1 MAYAHSPKEPIAI
14 IGSGCR
20 FPGESKSPSKLWDLL
35 RSPRELSKTIPS
47 ESRFNANGFYHPNGE
62 HHGSSNVTK
71 SYFLEEN
78 PRLFDSGF
86 FSIAPREA
94 EAIDPQQRLLLETV
108 YEAMEN
114 AGLTLHGLKGSQTSA
129 YVGSMSADYTDTQTR
144 DVESLSQYMIT
155 GTSRALLSNRLSYYF
170 DWHGPSISVDTAC
183 SSSLAAVHL
192 GVQALRNGEC
202 TASCVAGS
210 NLILGP
216 DAYLAATSLHL
227 LSPSGKSQMWDQAA
241 DGYARG
247 EGICAFFMK
256 TLSQALRDG
265 DRIDALIRETC
276 VNSDGRTKGIAM
288 PSAEAQIALIR
299 TAYRNAGLDI
309 LRAEDRPQYIE
320 AHGTGTPAGDSREAF
335 ALSQTFFP
343 TGHEHDSRP
352 TMIVGSIKTIIG
364 HTEGT
369 AGIAGLLK
377 ASLSMRHK
385 TIPPNQHLHNLSPA
399 VEPFYKKLQIP
410 TTAQE
415 WPSVPRTHPLRAS
428 VNGFGS
434 GGTNCHAIMETYV
447 PEIHD
452 HGPWGKPKAL
462 REIQISTLTDV
473 DFTPTPLVFS
483 ASSESALVAML
494 EKYVSYLENTEVPMQ
509 RLAITLNSRRSTL
522 PVRVAIPGTSK
533 RDVLQA
539 INRELSNVRGSPGA
553 EIGTRPPVIEFDQN
567 RHPRILGVFT
577 GQGAQWPGM
586 GQSLMKR
593 CPLFRD
599 TMEIMEQS
607 LARLPDSPEW
617 SLKQELMAPP
627 ADSRLSEA
635 ELSLPICA
643 AIQVGLVRLLSQAG
657 ISFHT
662 VVGHSGGEI
671 GAAYAVGKISA
682 TDAVK
687 IAYYRGIVCKLAI
700 GADGK
705 RGAMIAV
712 GFGYEE
718 AINFCSSAKLKGR
731 LTVAASNSPKSVTLS
746 GDEDAVI
753 EAKQMLDKEGLFN
766 RVLKVDTAYHS
777 SHMLPC
783 AVPYTVQLESCNI
796 RAGKGNSTTAWVSS
810 VYEDSR
816 TMASIQDTDLQA
828 AYWTDNLI
836 GRVLF
841 SQALERALDDGR
853 GALDLILEVGPH
865 PALKGPTLETMR
877 HKLGYDVPYSGVLDR
892 KLDDIAALN
901 NALGLVWTHLGSSC
915 VDFGG
920 YSSAY
925 GHIDATPLPD
935 LPSYPWDHKQPLFRE
950 SRLNK
955 QIRLRADRPH
965 ELLGNR
971 TPDDTDYE
979 PRWRNFFKLD
989 EMPWLRDHCIQN
1001 QIIIPAATYCVL
1013 ALEAAGTL
1021 SRGKRVESIELSNI
1035 AILRPIILD
1044 ESSEGTETLLS
1055 LRSDVDSNKDQNDVV
1070 WAGFS
1075 LSSAKMEDGR
1085 MRTAATGE
1093 IRVSLASD
1101 DADSA
1106 ILFPYRPLKPH
1117 SELLSVNINQFYES
1131 LSKIGL
1137 GYSGPFR
1144 AITSAERRMDTASA
1158 VVTIDQKV
1166 GASIPVHPTWLDAC
1180 FQTFL
1185 AAYAAPRDGSLW
1197 TAFMPTTIGRM
1208 TFSPTPSVAVDAP
1221 TSVTVDARITEF
1233 TPGFKATLPTING
1246 DMSIYDSTTGQL
1258 AVRIEDFTMSSFLPA
1273 AAKDDRL
1280 LCLKTVWQR
1289 DILSG
1294 AAFGTDQQAVS
1305 PYDLK
1310 AIDACEKAIH
1320 HYLSKLS
1327 ADNFFHGTAEN
1338 FPGLND
1344 MLTKIAARDADEPIR
1359 CELSPIL
1366 EEFGEHIDMMLVRTV
1381 GEQLLNNLRRP
1392 VENTAEASTSL
1403 GDLVSRWHN
1412 EGLGMAQV
1420 QRLLVSAA
1428 KQISHQHSCLRILQ
1442 VGPSSPS
1449 LVRSICQEL
1458 GHAMDSYTIMDRSAE
1473 ALEVIK
1479 VHLTLDQLRVDYK
1492 VLDVEDGLGDL
1503 GDITAAAGSFD
1514 LVIIHKAFRKQM
1526 AALKTVRSLL
1536 RPGGFMLMM
1545 AATGNTLRFPF
1556 FLLSAPPPV
1565 KEDDGPLQPRFT
1577 NATREETH
1585 SVLQNAG
1592 FSGVDCIALDNIPEK
1607 HTFAVVVSQA
1617 VDDQISFLRAPLAS
1631 TSLQATGKKLII
1643 LGGSSLKVAN
1653 FVRLVRIKL
1662 SRVWDGQIITVESL
1676 ADAKTLGNNK
1686 IDYVLSLTELDS
1698 PVLKH
1703 LSASTFK
1710 NLQRLL
1716 EMSKTILWIT
1726 ERARSESPY
1735 QNGMIGLGRTF
1746 QSENPQKIL
1755 QFLDLDTLECNE
1767 SLVAESILRL
1777 IRAAATR
1784 DNDPKRSHLWNVEP
1798 EIAVEKGDLLIP
1810 RLLPDVERNHRLNS
1824 LKRNVETQALV
1835 GTQHVSLV
1843 RSFHRD
1849 DEVVYTAEESL
1860 HGQPD
1865 FAKSSAGSD
1874 QISLRVEYCSKDPVM
1889 PNHHEK
1895 DLYCCIGRTQ
1905 EGTQFLALSD
1915 SNSSVIVVPRML
1927 TVRLNDEDLQQTTA
1941 VSVLMPILNEVKSQV
1956 IKRSMPLGYTTLIYG
1971 VDADLAVAL
1980 DRRNDISI
1988 EDLAFI
1994 SHQAQS
2000 THVHRRTYIWTRPYM
2015 SRDELA
2021 SMTPPRTRLLI
2032 RMRQGTDAR
2041 KLLNIQRVLPT
2052 NATVVCF
2059 DDLDANGLVPQE
2071 VLLEALDLAKGL
2083 PSSPKTAHDR
2093 VNVIQAS
2100 ALVREG
2106 AKRHLDAAIVDW
2118 TGDQIITLTQK
2129 PVDPRYLFSA
2139 DKTYLLVGLTGQ
2151 IGQSMC
2157 RWMVKNGAQHIV
2169 VTSRNPEKEGLWK
2182 EELQRQGASI
2192 AIEAADVTKMQ
2203 DLVDLRTRILAT
2215 MPRIGGV
2222 ANGAMVL
2229 SDKMFADMTYE
2240 SFQVVLKPKVDG
2252 SKNLDEIFSGDD
2264 LDFFLLFSSISAV
2277 TGQRSQANYAAA
2289 NNFMVGLAL
2298 ERRARNLPASVIDI
2312 GMVIGIG
2319 VVTRTEDK
2327 EGISAMETALRKLDY
2342 MPVSERDLHHLL
2354 AEAIVAG
2361 RSDESPEIVTGLET
2375 YNTALGNK
2383 PFWHK
2388 NPRFSHLIGDTDS
2401 LQAGQ
2406 GSAHSVQKT
2415 LKEKLTDAS
2424 GPDDAL
2430 LILEGALLTYLAS
2443 SLKLSIES
2451 IYTNVPV
2458 IDLGIDSLVAVEIRN
2473 WIFSEAGYDVPI
2485 LKILGGSSVKQI
2497 CIEVVTSLSFEKKQT
2512 DTSEAQSQTALP
2524 PKSGDLEKV
2533 SAETT
2538 SLEASSDDS
2547 QADGTSKSS
2556 VSPEQPQ
2563 PDSSSSS
2570 ISSVPL
2576 PPKDPVGGSKLT
2588 SPSASVATQNVVAKR
2603 PPRPTPIRTELLS
2616 LGQSRLYFLSQYLD
2630 NDTVLNCTVSYAISG
2645 KLHVSKLRKAL
2656 EAVIE
2661 RHETLRTVFSTK
2673 EHDGKPLQGVFDKSN
2688 FNLKAISGNSDGTD
2702 AKREFQQIQ
2711 KYHYN
2716 LETGDTFIATVLSH
2730 NADSH
2735 TIIFGYH
2742 HIIMDGVSWQ
2752 ILQRD
2757 LAEYYNDPNSLSSPT
2772 FQPAQYIDFTLKQQ
2786 RDLSDGAFDER
2797 IKYFQNEF
2805 REQIDPLP
2813 LFPFAKVSTRKSL
2826 KQYAVRDV
2834 VTHVSAEVMSA
2845 LKKTSQASRTTSFHF
2860 FLSAFQVLLHRLL
2873 DTEQMCIGM
2882 VDANRSDQSFSNT
2895 IGFFLETI
2903 PLLFRVNSEQ
2913 KFGDVLQTTR
2923 TKAYAA
2929 LAQTGVPT
2937 EEILRA
2943 CNVAASTTE
2952 TPLFQVVFNYRM
2964 GASRTSPM
2972 QGVDMKFL
2980 EYADAKNPFDLVV
2993 SVDELDNGTAMLTFS
3008 LQDYLYDQE
3017 GAELLANTYT
3027 HLLKVLSKD
3036 IACSVGSISMFDNA
3050 STQQAVI
3057 LGTGPKVEFVTHST
3071 HTLSKIVDTWIG
3083 KDQEALAVKDING
3096 NTKTY
3101 IQLSERAI
3109 AISAALL
3116 RSGTAASCP
3125 ICVLLDPS
3133 VDTIATILAIV
3144 RVGAAYVPLD
3154 IRSTNE
3160 RLGDILEESGSTIL
3174 IYHAATAHRAREL
3187 HKLAESTRGIR
3198 LITLAT
3204 VPQKTVQRVEDVST
3218 SDGLAMILYT
3228 SGSTGKAKGI
3238 PLTNT
3243 NILATILG
3251 SSGRLSLNREV
3262 VLQQSGQ
3269 GFDAAIYQIFIAL
3282 ANGGTLIMGDN
3293 RDHPAELAALM
3304 VRESVTCSVFIVS
3317 EMQSILKYGYKELC
3331 KCSSWR
3337 IAIVAGEAFTTNL
3350 LHQFRS
3356 LNRQDLRIINAY
3368 GPTEASICSSMHEV
3382 SYSDLD
3388 TDGFSIPIG
3397 KALASYGTYIV
3408 NEESRPVPIGWPGE
3422 IAISGPGVASGYWNL
3437 PQLTARKFKLQ
3448 SSWSVNK
3455 EWNRLYLTGDRGRML
3470 SDGSILMSGRVDGDD
3485 QVKIRGM
3492 RVQLDDVSRV
3502 LVQASRG
3509 DLVDA
3514 AVLVRLDD
3522 RSNPRLIA
3530 YVVFS
3535 RSSQIQDKRAYLRQ
3549 LNQELP
3555 IPAHMRPTVTI
3566 PLETLPVTERGKLDS
3581 RKLAASPLPK
3591 EPHNEE
3597 TDDQL
3602 TEHEIRLRDVWRNV
3616 LGDISFSLPIRR
3628 SSDFFSVGGNSLLLL
3643 PLKTEIR
3650 QVFEV
3655 DIPLPELFQS
3665 STLQLLAGRLT
3676 GDAKTVHIDWENETK
3691 VDTNTFLLPRLANG
3705 HHSRTRNTNGISVLL
3720 TGATGFLGTAILRQL
3735 VHLPHVARV
3744 HCAAIRPHAQT
3755 KKPRTLAID
3764 SPKIVRH
3771 KGDLALPNLGMS
3783 QLQIETLLDDV
3794 DIIIH
3799 NGAEVSHMKSYRSLR
3814 ATNFLSTVQLARL
3827 AVRGPT
3833 TIPFHYISTGGVA
3846 RLSDAAVQPESS
3858 LAAYH
3863 PPADGSDGYVASKWA
3878 SEVLLERIHQHTQ
3891 APVWI
3896 HRPSSITGD
3905 DVPALDIVH
3914 SVLRYSK
3921 MMKAVPDLAGSSGA
3935 FDFIHVDTVAREI
3948 VASCTVGHEEEEETT
3963 EGENREGGGGGLRYV
3978 HHSGEEIVPVDQL
3991 KGYLESSAGGS
4002 FKVLSMKEWVA
4013 GAMERGLDEVLG
4025 SFLLAS
4031 KGVIRVPLLQKSH
4044 GFKR

>member
-1 MAYAHSPKEPIAI
+1 
-14 IGSGCR
+14 
-20 FPGESKSPSKLWDLL
+20 
-35 RSPRELSKTIPS
+35 
-47 ESRFNANGFYHPNGE
+47 
-62 HHGSSNVTK
+62 
-71 SYFLEEN
+71 
-78 PRLFDSGF
+78 
-86 FSIAPREA
+86 
-94 EAIDPQQRLLLETV
+94 
-108 YEAMEN
+108 
-114 AGLTLHGLKGSQTSA
+114 
-129 YVGSMSADYTDTQTR
+129 
-144 DVESLSQYMIT
+144 
-155 GTSRALLSNRLSYYF
+155 
-170 DWHGPSISVDTAC
+170 
-183 SSSLAAVHL
+183 
-192 GVQALRNGEC
+192 
-202 TASCVAGS
+202 
-210 NLILGP
+210 
-216 DAYLAATSLHL
+216 
-227 LSPSGKSQMWDQAA
+227 
-241 DGYARG
+241 
-247 EGICAFFMK
+247 
-256 TLSQALRDG
+256 
-265 DRIDALIRETC
+265 
-276 VNSDGRTKGIAM
+276 
-288 PSAEAQIALIR
+288 
-299 TAYRNAGLDI
+299 
-309 LRAEDRPQYIE
+309 
-320 AHGTGTPAGDSREAF
+320 
-335 ALSQTFFP
+335 
-343 TGHEHDSRP
+343 
-352 TMIVGSIKTIIG
+352 
-364 HTEGT
+364 
-369 AGIAGLLK
+369 
-377 ASLSMRHK
+377 
-385 TIPPNQHLHNLSPA
+385 
-399 VEPFYKKLQIP
+399 
-410 TTAQE
+410 
-415 WPSVPRTHPLRAS
+415 
-428 VNGFGS
+428 
-434 GGTNCHAIMETYV
+434 
-447 PEIHD
+447 
-452 HGPWGKPKAL
+452 
-462 REIQISTLTDV
+462 
-473 DFTPTPLVFS
+473 
-483 ASSESALVAML
+483 
-494 EKYVSYLENTEVPMQ
+494 
-509 RLAITLNSRRSTL
+509 
-522 PVRVAIPGTSK
+522 
-533 RDVLQA
+533 
-539 INRELSNVRGSPGA
+539 
-553 EIGTRPPVIEFDQN
+553 
-567 RHPRILGVFT
+567 
-577 GQGAQWPGM
+577 
-586 GQSLMKR
+586 
-593 CPLFRD
+593 
-599 TMEIMEQS
+599 
-607 LARLPDSPEW
+607 
-617 SLKQELMAPP
+617 
-627 ADSRLSEA
+627 
-635 ELSLPICA
+635 
-643 AIQVGLVRLLSQAG
+643 
-657 ISFHT
+657 
-662 VVGHSGGEI
+662 
-671 GAAYAVGKISA
+671 
-682 TDAVK
+682 
-687 IAYYRGIVCKLAI
+687 
-700 GADGK
+700 
-705 RGAMIAV
+705 
-712 GFGYEE
+712 
-718 AINFCSSAKLKGR
+718 
-731 LTVAASNSPKSVTLS
+731 
-746 GDEDAVI
+746 
-753 EAKQMLDKEGLFN
+753 
-766 RVLKVDTAYHS
+766 
-777 SHMLPC
+777 
-783 AVPYTVQLESCNI
+783 
-796 RAGKGNSTTAWVSS
+796 
-810 VYEDSR
+810 
-816 TMASIQDTDLQA
+816 
-828 AYWTDNLI
+828 
-836 GRVLF
+836 
-841 SQALERALDDGR
+841 
-853 GALDLILEVGPH
+853 
-865 PALKGPTLETMR
+865 
-877 HKLGYDVPYSGVLDR
+877 
-892 KLDDIAALN
+892 
-901 NALGLVWTHLGSSC
+901 
-915 VDFGG
+915 
-920 YSSAY
+920 
-925 GHIDATPLPD
+925 
-935 LPSYPWDHKQPLFRE
+935 
-950 SRLNK
+950 
-955 QIRLRADRPH
+955 
-965 ELLGNR
+965 
-971 TPDDTDYE
+971 
-979 PRWRNFFKLD
+979 
-989 EMPWLRDHCIQN
+989 
-1001 QIIIPAATYCVL
+1001 
-1013 ALEAAGTL
+1013 
-1021 SRGKRVESIELSNI
+1021 
-1035 AILRPIILD
+1035 
-1044 ESSEGTETLLS
+1044 
-1055 LRSDVDSNKDQNDVV
+1055 
-1070 WAGFS
+1070 
-1075 LSSAKMEDGR
+1075 MEDGR

-1093 IRVSLASD
+1093 IRVFLASD
-1101 DADSA
+1101 VADSA
-1106 ILFPYRPLKPH
+1106 VLFPSRPLKPH
-1117 SELLSVNINQFYES
+1117 SELLSVNIKQFYES

-1137 GYSGPFR
+1137 DYSGPFR
-1144 AITSAERRMDTASA
+1144 AITSAERRMDMASA
-1158 VVTIDQKV
+1158 VITIDQEV
-1166 GASIPVHPTWLDAC
+1166 GASISVHPTWLDAC

-1208 TFSPTPSVAVDAP
+1208 TFSPAPSVAVDAP
-1221 TSVTVDARITEF
+1221 TTVTVDAQITEF
-1233 TPGFKATLPTING
+1233 TPGFQSTLPTING

-1280 LCLKTVWQR
+1280 LYLKTVWQQ

-1305 PYDLK
+1305 PYELK

-1327 ADNFFHGTAEN
+1327 ADKSFHEIAEN

-1344 MLTKIAARDADEPIR
+1344 LLAKIAARDANEQIP

-1366 EEFGEHIDMMLVRTV
+1366 EEFRDHIDMMLVKTV
-1381 GEQLLNNLRRP
+1381 GNQLLNNLRRP
-1392 VENTAEASTSL
+1392 VEDTAEASTSL

-1420 QRLLVSAA
+1420 QKLM
-1428 KQISHQHSCLRILQ
+1428 
-1442 VGPSSPS
+1442 
-1449 LVRSICQEL
+1449 EL
-1458 GHAMDSYTIMDRSAE
+1458 GHAMDSYTIMDRSAD
-1473 ALEVIK
+1473 ALEAIK

-1492 VLDVEDGLGDL
+1492 VIDVEDGLEDL
-1503 GDITAAAGSFD
+1503 GDITIAAGSFD

-1565 KEDDGPLQPRFT
+1565 KEEDGPVQPRFT
-1577 NATREETH
+1577 NATSEETH
-1585 SVLQNAG
+1585 CVLQNAG
-1592 FSGVDCIALDNIPEK
+1592 FSGVDCIALDNIPEN

-1631 TSLQATGKKLII
+1631 ASLQATSKKLVI
-1643 LGGSSLKVAN
+1643 LGGSSFKVAN
-1653 FVRLVRIKL
+1653 FIRLVRTKL
-1662 SRVWDGQIITVESL
+1662 SRVWDGQIIPVESL
-1676 ADAKTLGNNK
+1676 ADAKTLGSDK
-1686 IDYVLSLTELDS
+1686 IDYILSLTELDS

-1726 ERARSESPY
+1726 QRARSESPY

-1755 QFLDLDTLECNE
+1755 QFLDLDTLECSE

-1777 IRAAATR
+1777 IGAAVTR
-1784 DNDPKRSHLWNVEP
+1784 DNDPKRSHLWNIEP
-1798 EIAVEKGDLLIP
+1798 EIAVEKGNLLIP

-1843 RSFHRD
+1843 RSFHHD

-1860 HGQPD
+1860 HGQRD
-1865 FAKSSAGSD
+1865 FAQSSVDSD

-1889 PNHHEK
+1889 PNYNEK
-1895 DLYCCIGRTQ
+1895 DLFCCIGRTK
-1905 EGTQFLALSD
+1905 EGTHFLALSD
-1915 SNSSVIVVPRML
+1915 SNSSAIVVPRVW
-1927 TVRLNDEDLQQTTA
+1927 TVRLNNEDLQQTTA
-1941 VSVLMPILNEVKSQV
+1941 VSVLMHVLNEVMSQV
-1956 IKRSMPLGYTTLIYG
+1956 IKKSMPLGYTTLLYG
-1971 VDADLAVAL
+1971 LDADLAITL
-1980 DRRNDISI
+1980 DRRNDIPI

-1994 SHQAQS
+1994 SHQAQT
-2000 THVHRRTYIWTRPYM
+2000 THIHRKTSIWARPYM

-2021 SMTPPRTRLLI
+2021 LMIPPRTRLLI
-2032 RMRQGTDAR
+2032 HMRQGTDAR
-2041 KLLNIQRVLPT
+2041 KLLNIKRVLPT
-2052 NATVVCF
+2052 NTTIVCF
-2059 DDLDANGLVPQE
+2059 DHLDVDGLVPQE
-2071 VLLEALDLAKGL
+2071 VLLEALDLAKRL
-2083 PSSPKTAHDR
+2083 SSSPKTAPDR
-2093 VNVIQAS
+2093 AKVVQAC

-2106 AKRHLDAAIVDW
+2106 TKRHVDAAVVNW

-2169 VTSRNPEKEGLWK
+2169 VTSRNPDKEGLWK

-2192 AIEAADVTKMQ
+2192 AIEAVDVTKMQ
-2203 DLVDLRTRILAT
+2203 DLVDLRSRILAT

-2240 SFQVVLKPKVDG
+2240 SFQDVLKPKVDG
-2252 SKNLDEIFSGDD
+2252 SRNLDEIFSGDD
-2264 LDFFLLFSSISAV
+2264 LDFFILFSSISAV

-2289 NNFMVGLAL
+2289 NNYMVGLAL

-2319 VVTRTEDK
+2319 VVTRTEDG

-2361 RSDESPEIVTGLET
+2361 RSDQSPEIVTGLET
-2375 YNTALGNK
+2375 YNTASGNK

-2388 NPRFSHLIGDTDS
+2388 IHAFRTSS
-2401 LQAGQ
+2401 E
-2406 GSAHSVQKT
+2406 KT

-2430 LILEGALLTYLAS
+2430 LILEGALLAYLAS

-2451 IYTNVPV
+2451 IYANVPV

-2473 WIFSEAGYDVPI
+2473 WIFSEAGHDVPV
-2485 LKILGGSSVKQI
+2485 LKILGGSSVRQICSEVVASFSFERKQI
-2497 CIEVVTSLSFEKKQT
+2497 
-2512 DTSEAQSQTALP
+2512 DASETQSQTAPP
-2524 PKSGDLEKV
+2524 PKSDDLEKLA
-2533 SAETT
+2533 AETT
-2538 SLEASSDDS
+2538 SLEASSDES
-2547 QADGTSKSS
+2547 PADETLKSS
-2556 VSPEQPQ
+2556 VSSGQMPG

-2576 PPKDPVGGSKLT
+2576 PPKDPLGGSQLT
-2588 SPSASVATQNVVAKR
+2588 SLSATVATQNVVAKSH
-2603 PPRPTPIRTELLS
+2603 PRPTPVRTESLS
-2616 LGQSRLYFLSQYLD
+2616 LGQSRLYFLSLYLED
-2630 NDTVLNCTVSYAISG
+2630 DTVLNCTVSYAVSG
-2645 KLHVSKLRKAL
+2645 KLDGSKLRKAL
-2656 EAVIE
+2656 GAVIE
-2661 RHETLRTVFSTK
+2661 RHETLRTVFFTQ
-2673 EHDGKPLQGVFDKSN
+2673 EHDGEPLQGVLDKSN
-2688 FNLKAISGNSDGTD
+2688 FNLKSISGDSDGTD
-2702 AKREFQQIQ
+2702 VKKEFQQIQ

-2730 NADSH
+2730 NAGSH

-2752 ILQRD
+2752 IFQRD
-2757 LAEYYNDPNSLSSPT
+2757 LAKFYNDPNSISSPAS
-2772 FQPAQYIDFTLKQQ
+2772 QPAQYMDFTLKQQ
-2786 RDLSDGAFDER
+2786 REMSDGAYGER
-2797 IKYFQNEF
+2797 IKYFQTEF
-2805 REQIDPLP
+2805 RDQTDPLP
-2813 LFPFAKVSTRKSL
+2813 LFPFAKVSTRRSL

-2834 VTHVSAEVMSA
+2834 VTH
-2845 LKKTSQASRTTSFHF
+2845 
-2860 FLSAFQVLLHRLL
+2860 
-2873 DTEQMCIGM
+2873 MCIGM

-2903 PLLFRVNSEQ
+2903 PLLFKVNSEQ
-2913 KFGDVLQTTR
+2913 KFSDVLQSTR

-2964 GASRTSPM
+2964 GASRTSPL

-2993 SVDELDNGTAMLTFS
+2993 SVDELDSGTAMLTFS

-3017 GAELLANTYT
+3017 GAELLANTYA

-3036 IACSVGSISMFDNA
+3036 TASSVGSISMFDDA
-3050 STQQAVI
+3050 STQQAVA
-3057 LGTGPKVEFVTHST
+3057 LGTGPKVEFVTKST
-3071 HTLSKIVDTWIG
+3071 DTLSKIVDTWIG
-3083 KDQEALAVKDING
+3083 KDQEVLAVKDVNG

-3101 IQLSERAI
+3101 RQLSERVNAI
-3109 AISAALL
+3109 CAALL

-3125 ICVLLDPS
+3125 ICVLLDPN
-3133 VDTIATILAIV
+3133 VDTIATILGIL

-3160 RLGDILEESGSTIL
+3160 RLGDILEESGSTVL

-3187 HKLAESTRGIR
+3187 HRLSESARGTKLIS
-3198 LITLAT
+3198 LAT

-3218 SDGLAMILYT
+3218 LDGLAMILYT

-3238 PLTNT
+3238 PLTNA
-3243 NILATILG
+3243 NIMTTILD
-3251 SSGRLSLNREV
+3251 SSGRLSLGREV

-3269 GFDAAIYQIFIAL
+3269 GFDAAVYQIFIAL

-3293 RDHPAELAALM
+3293 RNHPAELAALM
-3304 VRESVTCSVFIVS
+3304 VREGVTCSVFIVS

-3331 KCSSWR
+3331 KCTSWR
-3337 IAIVAGEAFTTNL
+3337 IAIVAREAFTTNL
-3350 LHQFRS
+3350 LQQFRS

-3382 SYSDLD
+3382 SYSDID

-3397 KALASYGTYIV
+3397 KALANYGTYIV
-3408 NEESRPVPIGWPGE
+3408 NEESRPVPIGWLGE

-3437 PQLTARKFKLQ
+3437 PELTARKFKHQ
-3448 SSWSVNK
+3448 SSWNVHE
-3455 EWNRLYLTGDRGRML
+3455 EWNRLYLTGDKGRML

-3492 RVQLDDVSRV
+3492 RVQLDDVSKA
-3502 LVQASRG
+3502 LVQASCG

-3535 RSSQIQDKRAYLRQ
+3535 RSSQVQDKRAYLRQ

-3591 EPHNEE
+3591 EPQNEE

-3650 QVFEV
+3650 RVFGV

-3691 VDTNTFLLPRLANG
+3691 VDVNTFLSPRLANG
-3705 HHSRTRNTNGISVLL
+3705 HHTQTLNTNAISVLL

-3735 VHLPHVARV
+3735 VQLPHVARV
-3744 HCAAIRPHAQT
+3744 HCAAIRPDAQT
-3755 KKPRTLAID
+3755 KKPRTPAID

-3771 KGDLALPNLGMS
+3771 TGDLALPNLGMS
-3783 QLQIETLLDDV
+3783 QPQIENLLDDI

-3827 AVRGPT
+3827 AVRGPNQ
-3833 TIPFHYISTGGVA
+3833 IPFHYISTGGVA
-3846 RLSDAAVQPESS
+3846 RLSGAAVQPESS

-3863 PPADGSDGYVASKWA
+3863 PPTDGSDGYVASKWA
-3878 SEVLLERIHQHTQ
+3878 SEVLLERIQQHTQ

-3896 HRPSSITGD
+3896 HRPSSITGEE
-3905 DVPALDIVH
+3905 VPALDIVH

-3948 VASCTVGHEEEEETT
+3948 VASCTVGGEEEEEETVS
-3963 EGENREGGGGGLRYV
+3963 EGENKVDGGRGLKYV

-4002 FKVLSMKEWVA
+4002 FKVLSIKEWVA

-4031 KGVIRVPLLQKSH
+4031 KGVVRVPLLRKSH
-4044 GFKR
+4044 GIK